1 MISDDY
7 QKQPKDS
14 PPKMGDWWKLAKL
27 NRTMDD
33 RHPRV
38 GVTMN
43 SEYGNHP
50 PKSPREPKMIVHNSH
65 VGAHLH

>member
-1 MISDDY
+1 M
-7 QKQPKDS
+7 
-14 PPKMGDWWKLAKL
+14 AKL

-33 RHPRV
+33 RQARV

-50 PKSPREPKMIVHNSH
+50 
-65 VGAHLH
+65 